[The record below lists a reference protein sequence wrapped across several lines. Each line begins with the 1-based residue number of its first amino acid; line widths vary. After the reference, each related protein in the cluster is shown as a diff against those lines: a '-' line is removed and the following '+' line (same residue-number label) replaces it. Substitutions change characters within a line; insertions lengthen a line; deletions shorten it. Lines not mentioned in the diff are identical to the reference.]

1 MITVEEI
8 IARRKRVKT
17 RPTDEELRRLPDRK
31 AFIYGRVSRPG
42 QIVKSAES
50 IREIAHLVDLAKRDG
65 FRTELTSEQ
74 IWSWLE
80 RIRAGQEAPGMIENG
95 DVIVDCQDLGISGTL
110 REFKRPGL
118 AHLMKRLEAG
128 EIGVIYVT
136 EGASRLSRD
145 EKKIMPYTLLDLMS
159 EANCKLRTPDE
170 ILSARIEHDWEIIE
184 DEFIEAGEEQK
195 RSRKRLH
202 RRKMNKARR
211 GEHVGSAVPPGF
223 YLPIVGHRTDGSY
236 IFDKYALYE
245 PHQRVN
251 IIALKEHNYWGGSIT
266 AAHSLRKKHIVY
278 PFFPESPEDLSY
290 MNSRTSLR
298 KSPRIE
304 EEGGWAVTADVIDGL
319 ISNPKQIGVW
329 VWGETEIRE
338 NHPAA
343 FAGEYLDLWLQANE
357 IKAGRKPRGKGA
369 VVEPIP
375 FAGILCCANHEELWP
390 ISPNNTRERFRC
402 IKDYYHFGAPVCLD
416 IAAHIIIE
424 PLTQVFLERFNA
436 MDYIDDVLRQ
446 AEEQAKGEGLEDRGL
461 KQREKRLKQRIDTL
475 KSSLGYED
483 KRKDEILLEEITSTE
498 KQLALVQQEL
508 MHKLRKDLPPI
519 DVAKVREFLWRLWQN
534 WERFSNRLKNELLR
548 LFIERVELRHKRGLI
563 EATIVWRT
571 GEKQTIVIERPQAR
585 FAREMQWRTDE
596 VNLLKMLWPSAGR
609 EAVMAAFPDRSWTAI
624 REKARLLGIRR
635 KRYSYGQGASTH
647 WTEEEKAKLAP
658 LYEAGTPIDE
668 IAAQLGRSHSG
679 ILAIASKLNLRRPRE
694 VKWKRL
700 EPTWHQPIESLKDSK
715 QECLRIRSMP

>member
-8 IARRKRVKT
+8 IARRKRVKIE
-17 RPTDEELRRLPDRK
+17 PTEDELRHLPDRK

-50 IREIAHLVDLAKRDG
+50 MREIASLVDLAKQDG
-65 FRTELTSEQ
+65 FKTELTSEKV
-74 IWSWLE
+74 WAWLE
-80 RIRAGQEAPGMIENG
+80 RIRAGLEPPGMMEDG
-95 DVIVDCQDLGISGTL
+95 EVIVDCQDLGLSGTL
-110 REFKRPGL
+110 RESKRPGL
-118 AHLMKRLEAG
+118 AHLRRRLEAG
-128 EIGVIYVT
+128 EIGAIYVT

-145 EKKIMPYTLLDLMS
+145 EKKIMPYTLLDLLT
-159 EANCKLRTPDE
+159 EANCRLRTPDQV
-170 ILSARIEHDWEIIE
+170 LSPRIDRDWEIIE
-184 DEFIEAGEEQK
+184 GEFMEASEEQK

-202 RRKMNKARR
+202 RRKMNKAKR

-223 YLPIVGHRTDGSY
+223 YLPIIGRRSDGSY
-236 IFDKYALYE
+236 IFGKYALYE

-251 IIALKEHNYWGGSIT
+251 ILALKEHNYWGGSIT
-266 AAHSLRKKHIVY
+266 AAHSLRQKHIIY
-278 PFFPESPEDLSY
+278 PFFPEELSY
-290 MNSRTSLR
+290 MNTRTSLR
-298 KSPRIE
+298 KSPRID
-304 EEGGWAVTADVIDGL
+304 EEGGWAVTPDVIDGL

-329 VWGETEIRE
+329 VYGDAEIRE

-375 FAGILCCANHEELWP
+375 FAGILWCANHGELWP
-390 ISPNNTRERFRC
+390 ISPENTRERFRC
-402 IKDYYHFGAPVCLD
+402 IKDYYHLGAHVCLD

-436 MDYIDDVLRQ
+436 MDYVDDMLRQ
-446 AEEQAKGEGLEDRGL
+446 AEEQAKGDGLEDRGL

-508 MHKLRKDLPPI
+508 MRKPKNELRPI
-519 DVAKVREFLWRLWQN
+519 DVARVREFLWRLWQN
-534 WERFSNRLKNELLR
+534 WDGFPNRLKNELLR

-563 EATIVWRT
+563 EATIIWRT

-585 FAREMQWRTDE
+585 FAWEQRWRTDE
-596 VNLLKMLWPSAGR
+596 VNLLRMLWPSAGR
-609 EAVMAAFPDRSWTAI
+609 ETILAAFPDRSWAAI

-647 WTEEEKAKLAP
+647 WTSEEKAKLVP
-658 LYEAGTPIDE
+658 LYEAGTPMDE
-668 IAAQLGRSHSG
+668 IAAQLDRSQSG
-679 ILAIASKLNLRRPRE
+679 ILAIASKLNLSRPRE

-700 EPTWHQPIESLKDSK
+700 EPTWRQPIESLKDSK
-715 QECLRIRSMP
+715 QECSRVRSMP